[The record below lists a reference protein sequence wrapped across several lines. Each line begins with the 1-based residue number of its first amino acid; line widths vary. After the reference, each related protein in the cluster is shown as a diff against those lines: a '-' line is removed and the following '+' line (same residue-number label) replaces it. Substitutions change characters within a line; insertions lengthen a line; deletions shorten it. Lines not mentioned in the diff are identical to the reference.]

1 MEEKK
6 LQDEV
11 EVSRRQILRTAGLAG
26 AGAAMLL
33 MGLKDKAQASSV
45 SYPQIKVANLKEL
58 KAGKSVKFDYPLVGR
73 KNILVD
79 LGCAVEG
86 GIGPN
91 KSVVAYSAFCTHLGC
106 GVELDKESGMLI
118 CECHQSIYDPK
129 QSGKLIEGPSPSNLP
144 MISLEVDKNGDI
156 YAVGVAGLIYGLRNN
171 LLDGEEVK

>member
-1 MEEKK
+1 MKESELQNEE
-6 LQDEV
+6 EV
-11 EVSRRQILRTAGLAG
+11 TRRSILKNAGIAA
-26 AGAAMLL
+26 AGAAVLIS
-33 MGLKDKAQASSV
+33 GLQGKAEASTGT
-45 SYPQIKVANLKEL
+45 YPQIKIANLKEL
-58 KAGKSVKFDYPLVGR
+58 KTGKPVKFDYPLIGR

-86 GIGPN
+86 GVGVNRSI
-91 KSVVAYSAFCTHLGC
+91 VAYSAFCTHLGC

-144 MISLEVDKNGDI
+144 MISLDVDKNGDI